1 MRESRLTL
9 GSLFSGSGGF
19 ELGGVINNIE
29 PLWASEVEPYPIK
42 VTRKNFPNMKH
53 YGDVSKIDGGKIPPV
68 DIIAGGSPCFP
79 KGVMIFTDKGTVP
92 IEEVT
97 TDMMVLTH
105 RGRWRKVL
113 ATGHKEADTV
123 VLKGNMSGLECTK
136 NHPIYEAEIIKDKAG
151 RRMFTGT
158 RNWTPAENMDNKYW
172 GTPCF
177 AEELSIPVPTSDNP
191 SVKEF
196 PQIDEKLFYFVG
208 RWLGDGWV
216 RDGQR
221 PERTEG
227 QKFATIYLCDSLDKE
242 NELIETITPLTE
254 HFSKEYQGAS
264 VKVKFNSRL
273 LCDWLGQ
280 NFGKGALNKQIPS
293 WAFGMNEKYR
303 KALFNGLMDSDGWRK
318 KSDCYRLTTASKKLT
333 LGVRLLAE
341 SLGFLTNTFHTQR
354 DNTHIIEGRVV
365 NQHDTYIL
373 SMNTSNTVNRLNDG
387 LQSWY
392 KVREVK
398 ETGQIKTVYN
408 LTVEEDN
415 SYIADGIVVH
425 NCQNLS
431 IAGNRKGLEGS
442 ESGLF
447 RQQIRIIK
455 EMRKDTN
462 GKYPKYVV
470 WENVK
475 GALSCN
481 NGEDFKEVLESFVS
495 IKEPGVSI
503 PRPKKWGKAG
513 LIVGKGYSFAWRVL
527 DAEYWGVP
535 QRRERIYLVGCLD
548 NERAG
553 EILFVEEGE
562 GRDSQTFSGEG
573 NGSAEGIK
581 RSPDGVVYAF
591 EGNMI
596 DRDKVDMNGIG
607 IKEDRC
613 YTLNTIDRHGVS
625 YSKNNKALLFDN
637 HREDARYTGPLDVAP
652 TMQARYGTG
661 GDNVP
666 YVTEKYLGG
675 LNDQGG
681 ESINGF
687 DDKAPTLRAQ
697 SHDHEPIIYASTHAD
712 LHVNWRTDT
721 ANTLTMTDYKDTP
734 ATVYVRAHG
743 GTNNQW
749 HSDHTGAIKACDSIE
764 AATCVYP
771 VYTKNHGQFAD
782 WSKNNM
788 GTLMASD
795 YKEAGTISYP
805 PDGKKYVVRHLMPV
819 ECGRLQGFPDSWTDD
834 TELANPTE
842 EDMVFWRNVWD
853 TKSDIDGKKHKSD
866 AEIRKWLAN
875 RQPDAAI
882 YKMWGNG
889 VALPC
894 VDFVMGR
901 IAADGK
907 H

>member
-1 MRESRLTL
+1 MRKSRLTL

-29 PLWASEVEPYPIK
+29 PVWASEVEPYPIK

-227 QKFATIYLCDSLDKE
+227 QKFATIYFCDSLDKE

-273 LCDWLGQ
+273 LCDWLDQ

-455 EMRKDTN
+455 EMREDTN

-481 NGEDFKEVLESFVS
+481 NGEDFRRVLEEFISV
-495 IKEPGVSI
+495 KEPGVSV

-553 EILFVEEGE
+553 EILFVEESE
-562 GRDSQTFSGEG
+562 GRDSQTFSGKG
-573 NGSAEGIK
+573 NGSAEGAE
-581 RSPDGVVYAF
+581 RSPDGVTYAF
-591 EGNMI
+591 EGNMLA
-596 DRDKVDMNGIG
+596 REKADMNGIG
-607 IKEDRC
+607 IKKYKC
-613 YTLNTIDRHGVS
+613 FTLNTIDGHGVS
-625 YSKNNKALLFDN
+625 YNACSLFEN
-637 HREDARYTGPLDVAP
+637 HRKDSRYTGPLSVAP
-652 TMQARYGTG
+652 SIAAMHGTG
-661 GDNVP
+661 GDNAP

-681 ESINGF
+681 NSLNSF
-687 DDKAPTLRAQ
+687 DNKAPTLRAQ

-712 LHVNWRTDT
+712 LHVNRCTDT
-721 ANTLTMTDYKDTP
+721 ANTLTMTDYKDAP

-771 VYTKNHGQFAD
+771 VYTRSYGQFAD

-842 EDMVFWRNVWD
+842 EDMSFWRNVWD
-853 TKSDIDGKKHKSD
+853 TKCDIDGKKHKSD
-866 AEIRKWLAN
+866 SEIRKWLAN

>member
-29 PLWASEVEPYPIK
+29 PVWASEVEPYPIK
-42 VTRKNFPNMKH
+42 VTRKNFPGMKH

-136 NHPIYEAEIIKDKAG
+136 NHPIYEVRVIKDKSG
-151 RRMFTGT
+151 RRMLTNA
-158 RNWTPAENMDNKYW
+158 RNWTPAKNMDNKYW

-216 RDGQR
+216 RDGQK

-242 NELIETITPLTE
+242 NELIETIKPLTA
-254 HFSKEYQGAS
+254 HFSKEYQKNS

-273 LCDWLGQ
+273 LCDWLVD
-280 NFGKGALNKQIPS
+280 NFGRGALNKQIPS

-354 DNTHIIEGRVV
+354 NNKHVIEGRVV

-373 SMNTSNTVNRLNDG
+373 SINTSNTVNRLNDG

-431 IAGNRKGLEGS
+431 IAGNRKGLKGS

-455 EMRKDTN
+455 EMRKATN

-481 NGEDFKEVLESFVS
+481 NGEDFRRVLEEFISV
-495 IKEPGVSI
+495 KEPGVSV

-513 LIVGKGYSFAWRVL
+513 LIVGKGYSFAWRVF

-573 NGSAEGIK
+573 NGASKGTSRSTDGI
-581 RSPDGVVYAF
+581 SNIYAF

-637 HREDARYTGPLDVAP
+637 HREDARYTEPLDVAP

-697 SHDHEPIIYASTHAD
+697 SHNHEPIIYASTHAD
-712 LHVNWRTDT
+712 LHVNWR
-721 ANTLTMTDYKDTP
+721 
-734 ATVYVRAHG
+734 
-743 GTNNQW
+743 
-749 HSDHTGAIKACDSIE
+749 
-764 AATCVYP
+764 
-771 VYTKNHGQFAD
+771 
-782 WSKNNM
+782 KNNM
-788 GTLMASD
+788 GTLMTSD
-795 YKEAGTISYP
+795 CRKAGTISYP

-842 EDMVFWRNVWD
+842 EDMAFWRNVWN
-853 TKSDIDGKKHKSD
+853 TKCDIDGKKHKSD
-866 AEIRKWLAN
+866 SEIRKWLAN